1 MMASRDPVTT
11 YRATLDSGDFQYD
24 ESQNRMMRHLQRV
37 YEDLITNSEQGN
49 FFSRMFIRTQHSPVK
64 GLYLWGGVG
73 RGKTC
78 MMDMFYQC
86 LPFKEKKRIHFHR
99 FMKLVHGELQ
109 RFQGLKNPLEKI
121 AAKFADETRV
131 ICFDEFHV
139 SDITDAMI
147 LANLLE
153 ALFRRKVVLVATSNV
168 EPKNLYE
175 NGLQRRRFLPAIDL
189 IETHTEVFN
198 VDGTRDYRL
207 RVLKMSEIYHSPLDE
222 MAEINLETSFEAI
235 APDEGGRDVQLDIEN
250 RTINTRRCADG
261 VVWFTFT
268 AVCDGPRSQNDYIE
282 LARLFQTVLLS
293 DVPRLESDNQ
303 ARRFISLVDEFYDR
317 NVKLIISAEV
327 PIKELYSGTLLRFEF
342 RRTASRLQEMQSEEY
357 LSREH
362 RP

>member
-1 MMASRDPVTT
+1 MMASNDPVTT
-11 YRATLDSGDFQYD
+11 YQAALDSGDFRYD
-24 ESQNRMMRHLQRV
+24 ESQNRMMQHLQRV
-37 YEDLITNSEQGN
+37 YEDLISYSEQGS
-49 FFSRMFIRTQHSPVK
+49 FFPRMLNRRQQSPVK

-99 FMKLVHGELQ
+99 FMKLVHSELQ
-109 RFQGLKNPLEKI
+109 RFQGSKNPLDKI
-121 AAKFADETRV
+121 AAAFADETRV

-153 ALFRRKVVLVATSNV
+153 ALFRRRVVLVATSNV

-175 NGLQRRRFLPAIDL
+175 NGLQRRRFLPAINL
-189 IETHTEVFN
+189 IETHTDVFN
-198 VDGTRDYRL
+198 VDGTLDYRL
-207 RVLKMSEIYHSPLDE
+207 RALKMSEIYHSPLDE
-222 MAEINLETSFEAI
+222 MAESNLATSFEAI
-235 APDEGGRDVQLDIEN
+235 APDEGGWDVQLDIEN
-250 RTINTRRCADG
+250 RTISSRRCADG
-261 VVWFTFT
+261 VVWFTFA

-293 DVPRLESDNQ
+293 DVPRLESDSQ

-317 NVKLIISAEV
+317 NVKLIISAAV
-327 PIKELYSGTLLRFEF
+327 PIKALYSGTQLRFEF

>member
-1 MMASRDPVTT
+1 MMASNDPVTS
-11 YRATLDSGDFQYD
+11 YRAALDSGDFRYD
-24 ESQNRMMRHLQRV
+24 ESQNRMMQHLQRV
-37 YEDLITNSEQGN
+37 YEDLISYSKQGR
-49 FFSRMFIRTQHSPVK
+49 FFPGMFIRRQHSPVK

-109 RFQGLKNPLEKI
+109 RFQGLKNPLDKI
-121 AAKFADETRV
+121 AANFADETRV

-153 ALFRRKVVLVATSNV
+153 ALFLRKVVLVATSNV

-175 NGLQRRRFLPAIDL
+175 NGLQRRRFLPAIEL

-207 RVLKMSEIYHSPLDE
+207 RALKMSEIYHSPLDE

-235 APDEGGRDVQLDIEN
+235 APDEGGWDVQLDIEN
-250 RTINTRRCADG
+250 RTISSRRCADG
-261 VVWFTFT
+261 VVWFTF
-268 AVCDGPRSQNDYIE
+268 ASVCDGPRSQNDYIE

-317 NVKLIISAEV
+317 NVKLIISAAV

-357 LSREH
+357 LAREH